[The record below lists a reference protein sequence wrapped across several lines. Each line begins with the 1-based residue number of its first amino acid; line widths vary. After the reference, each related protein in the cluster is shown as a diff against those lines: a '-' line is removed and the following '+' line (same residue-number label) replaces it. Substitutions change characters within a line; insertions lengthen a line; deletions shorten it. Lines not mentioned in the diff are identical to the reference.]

1 MENFE
6 EYATFKDANLA
17 LFLNLDLTLSCY
29 KYSFTSYRNQ
39 HQSDTYD
46 FPYRKHFFSD
56 IVHHVPY

>member
-46 FPYRKHFFSD
+46 FPYLN
-56 IVHHVPY
+56 